1 VHIGLIAEEGIGSLG
16 AGMGQI
22 KSSSN
27 ASPGLEV
34 AVSNLQDYCNE
45 LENRLLSR
53 FDVASQKRE
62 LSTMAECA
70 KILSQVVDIMFL
82 SCFLIL
88 SDAFKLF
95 VKLSL

>member
-34 AVSNLQDYCNE
+34 AVSNLQDYCNG
-45 LENRLLSR
+45 
-53 FDVASQKRE
+53 
-62 LSTMAECA
+62 
-70 KILSQVVDIMFL
+70 
-82 SCFLIL
+82 
-88 SDAFKLF
+88 
-95 VKLSL
+95 